1 MNNKKRTYFN
11 DINSIVKDK
20 KKFTFIIFLY
30 VLISILESIGI
41 GILGPFAALLLNNN
55 IDYPFF
61 SNLGSLE
68 NKITIAIY
76 LLFFIFTIKTLMM
89 ICALYITQKFALN
102 MQHELRIRLSS
113 IYLNLNFSEYLK
125 KNSSEYNENIQNL
138 IAIFTSN
145 TLVTGLKMVSDL
157 ILLFFLVILLT
168 FTNYKLVIIL
178 LSITFAF
185 GFFYDYF
192 FKKLLYE
199 ISQKSSESSKK
210 IFQVTSEIFKGIKE
224 IRIYFK
230 ENFFTRKLKQASYK
244 NYTNYLKSTII
255 SNSPKYLLEYLIVII
270 FLLFIYSI
278 NDYEKDLESI
288 LPTLGIFGL
297 AALRI
302 IPSLNS
308 IIKSLTEFRFGK
320 YATSIIARDLEI
332 KTEEKLIAN
341 YEKKYL
347 NFSKLEFKNVN
358 FKYNTKD
365 TSLLNNVNF
374 EINKGDYIGIIG
386 SSGAGKTTILNLI
399 IGLLNPNSGQIKVN
413 NENMENKI
421 KEWQLN
427 LAYLP
432 QDVFLL
438 DGSLKENITLEDDIS
453 KIDIEK
459 LNNAINKSNL
469 KSFVDSSDNGLDTT
483 IGENGIKISGGQR
496 QRLGI
501 ARALYSNKNFLILD
515 ESTNALDEKTKK
527 KIIEEL
533 YSLKDY
539 FTIIFVD
546 HNEDYYSRCDKIFEL
561 SNGSLRI
568 KKNEK

>member
-11 DINSIVKDK
+11 DINSIIKDK

-527 KIIEEL
+527 KIIQEL

-568 KKNEK
+568 KENEK

>member
-1 MNNKKRTYFN
+1 MNNKKNNYFD
-11 DINSIVKDK
+11 DINFIVTNK
-20 KKFTFIIFLY
+20 KKFSLIIFLY
-30 VLISILESIGI
+30 VLTSILESIGI
-41 GILGPFAALLLNNN
+41 GILGPFVALLLNNN
-55 IDYPFF
+55 IDYPLFL
-61 SNLGSLE
+61 NLGSLE
-68 NKITIAIY
+68 NKITIMIY
-76 LLFFIFTIKTLMM
+76 LIFFIFTTKTLMM
-89 ICALYITQKFALN
+89 ISALYVTQKFAFN
-102 MQHELRIRLSS
+102 MQHQLRIRLTS

-145 TLVTGLKMVSDL
+145 TLVTGLKIVSDL
-157 ILLFFLVILLT
+157 ILLFFLIILLT
-168 FTNYKLVIIL
+168 FTNYELVIIL
-178 LSITFAF
+178 FATTFAF

-192 FKKLLYE
+192 FKRTLYE
-199 ISQKSSESSKK
+199 ISQKSSENSKK
-210 IFQVTSEIFKGIKE
+210 IFQITGEIFKGIKE

-230 ENFFTRKLKQASYK
+230 ENFFTKKLKQASY
-244 NYTNYLKSTII
+244 NHYTNNLKSTII
-255 SNSPKYLLEYLIVII
+255 SNSPRYLLEYLIVVIL
-270 FLLFIYSI
+270 LLFIYLI
-278 NDYEKDLESI
+278 NDYENDLVSI

-302 IPSLNS
+302 IPSVNS

-320 YATSIIARDLEI
+320 YATSVIAKDLKI
-332 KTEEKLIAN
+332 GI
-341 YEKKYL
+341 EKKFITKQSIEDL
-347 NFSKLEFKNVN
+347 NFSKLEFKDVN
-358 FKYNTKD
+358 FKYNSKD
-365 TSLLNNVNF
+365 ALLLNNINF
-374 EINKGDYIGIIG
+374 EINKGDYVGIIG
-386 SSGAGKTTILNLI
+386 SSGSGKTTILNLV

-413 NENMENKI
+413 NENVENKI

-483 IGENGIKISGGQR
+483 VGENGIKISGGQR

-515 ESTNALDEKTKK
+515 ESTNALDEKTKR

>member
-1 MNNKKRTYFN
+1 MNNNKDSYLGDISSILTKK
-11 DINSIVKDK
+11 S
-20 KKFTFIIFLY
+20 KFILIIFLY
-30 VLISILESIGI
+30 VLTSILESVGI

-55 IDYPFF
+55 IEYPIF
-61 SNLGSLE
+61 SNFNSLE
-68 NKITIAIY
+68 DKITGVIY
-76 LLFFIFTIKTLMM
+76 LIFFIFTIKTLMM
-89 ICALYITQKFALN
+89 IGALYVTQKFAFE
-102 MQHELRIRLSS
+102 MQHQLRIRLSS

-138 IAIFTSN
+138 VAIFTSN
-145 TLVTGLKMVSDL
+145 TLITGLKIVSDI
-157 ILLFFLVILLT
+157 ILLFFLIILLT
-168 FTNYKLVIIL
+168 LTNYKLVIIL
-178 LSITFAF
+178 VTITSLF

-192 FKKLLYE
+192 FKKKLYE

-210 IFQVTSEIFKGIKE
+210 IFQVTGEIFKGIKE
-224 IRIYFK
+224 IRIFFK
-230 ENFFTRKLKQASYK
+230 ENFFIKKLKEASYN
-244 NYTNYLKSTII
+244 NYINYLKSTII

-270 FLLFIYSI
+270 FLLFIYFI
-278 NDYEKDLESI
+278 NDYEKNLESI

-302 IPSLNS
+302 IPSVNS

-320 YATSIIARDLEI
+320 YATSKIARDLKIETKKKLSLNNTI
-332 KTEEKLIAN
+332 KK
-341 YEKKYL
+341 L
-347 NFSKLEFKNVN
+347 NFLKLNFKDVN
-358 FKYNTKD
+358 FKYKEKD
-365 TSLLNNVNF
+365 DQLLSGINF
-374 EINKGDYIGIIG
+374 QINKGDYVGIIG

-399 IGLLNPNSGQIKVN
+399 IGLLIPSSGKIEIN
-413 NENMENKI
+413 NQSMETQL

-432 QDVFLL
+432 QDVFLI
-438 DGSLKENITLEDDIS
+438 DGSLKENITLEDDNS
-453 KIDIEK
+453 KIDNEK
-459 LNNAINKSNL
+459 LNEVIEKSNL
-469 KSFVDSSDNGLDTT
+469 KSFIESNEMGLETS

-527 KIIEEL
+527 LIINEL
-533 YSLKDY
+533 YSLKEH

-546 HNEDYYSRCDKIFEL
+546 HNEDYYERCDKIFEL
-561 SNGSLRI
+561 NEGKLKI

>member
-1 MNNKKRTYFN
+1 MNNKKNNYFD
-11 DINSIVKDK
+11 DIRLIVTNK
-20 KKFTFIIFLY
+20 KKFSLIIFLY
-30 VLISILESIGI
+30 VLTSILESIGI
-41 GILGPFAALLLNNN
+41 GILGPFVALLLNNN
-55 IDYPFF
+55 IDYPLFL
-61 SNLGSLE
+61 NLGSLE
-68 NKITIAIY
+68 NKITIMIY
-76 LLFFIFTIKTLMM
+76 LIFFIFTTKTLMM
-89 ICALYITQKFALN
+89 ISALYVTQKFAFN
-102 MQHELRIRLSS
+102 MQHQLRIRLTS

-145 TLVTGLKMVSDL
+145 TLVTGLKIVSDL
-157 ILLFFLVILLT
+157 ILLFFLIILLT
-168 FTNYKLVIIL
+168 FTNYELVIIL
-178 LSITFAF
+178 FATTFAF

-192 FKKLLYE
+192 FKRTLYE

-210 IFQVTSEIFKGIKE
+210 IFQITGEIFKGIKE

-230 ENFFTRKLKQASYK
+230 ENFFTKKLKEASY
-244 NYTNYLKSTII
+244 NHYTNYLKSTII
-255 SNSPKYLLEYLIVII
+255 SNSPKYLLEYLIIVIL
-270 FLLFIYSI
+270 LLFIYLI
-278 NDYEKDLESI
+278 NDYENDLVSI

-302 IPSLNS
+302 IPSVNS

-320 YATSIIARDLEI
+320 YATSVIAKDLKI
-332 KTEEKLIAN
+332 GI
-341 YEKKYL
+341 EKKFTTKQSKEDL
-347 NFSKLEFKNVN
+347 NFSKLEFKDVN
-358 FKYNTKD
+358 FRYNSKD
-365 TSLLNNVNF
+365 ALLLNNINF
-374 EINKGDYIGIIG
+374 EINKGDYVGIIG
-386 SSGAGKTTILNLI
+386 SSGSGKTTILNLV

-413 NENMENKI
+413 NENVENKI

-515 ESTNALDEKTKK
+515 ESTNALDEKTKR

>member
-1 MNNKKRTYFN
+1 MT
-11 DINSIVKDK
+11 
-20 KKFTFIIFLY
+20 
-30 VLISILESIGI
+30 SILESIGI
-41 GILGPFAALLLNNN
+41 GILGPFVALLLNNN
-55 IDYPFF
+55 IDYPLFL
-61 SNLGSLE
+61 NLGSLE
-68 NKITIAIY
+68 NKITIMIY
-76 LLFFIFTIKTLMM
+76 LIFFIFTTKTLMM
-89 ICALYITQKFALN
+89 ISALYVTQKFAFN
-102 MQHELRIRLSS
+102 MQHQLRIRLTS

-145 TLVTGLKMVSDL
+145 TLVTGLKIVSDL
-157 ILLFFLVILLT
+157 ILLFFLIILLT
-168 FTNYKLVIIL
+168 FTNYELVIIL
-178 LSITFAF
+178 FATTFAF

-192 FKKLLYE
+192 FKRTLYE

-210 IFQVTSEIFKGIKE
+210 IFQITGEIFKGIKE

-230 ENFFTRKLKQASYK
+230 ENFFTKKLKEASY
-244 NYTNYLKSTII
+244 NHYTNYLKSTII
-255 SNSPKYLLEYLIVII
+255 SNSPKYLLEYLIIVIL
-270 FLLFIYSI
+270 LLFIYLI
-278 NDYEKDLESI
+278 NDYENDLVSI

-302 IPSLNS
+302 IPSVNS

-320 YATSIIARDLEI
+320 YATSVIAKDLKI
-332 KTEEKLIAN
+332 GI
-341 YEKKYL
+341 EKKFTTKQSKEDL
-347 NFSKLEFKNVN
+347 NFSKLEFKDVN
-358 FKYNTKD
+358 FRYNSKD
-365 TSLLNNVNF
+365 ALLLNNINF
-374 EINKGDYIGIIG
+374 EINKGDYVGIIG
-386 SSGAGKTTILNLI
+386 SSGSGKTTILNLV

-413 NENMENKI
+413 NENVENKI

-515 ESTNALDEKTKK
+515 ESTNALDEKTKR

>member
-1 MNNKKRTYFN
+1 MNNKKNNYFD
-11 DINSIVKDK
+11 DIRLIVTNK
-20 KKFTFIIFLY
+20 KKFSLIIFLY
-30 VLISILESIGI
+30 VLTSILESIGI
-41 GILGPFAALLLNNN
+41 GILGPFVALLLNNN
-55 IDYPFF
+55 IDYPLFL
-61 SNLGSLE
+61 NLGSLE
-68 NKITIAIY
+68 NKITIMIY
-76 LLFFIFTIKTLMM
+76 LIFFIFTTKTLMM
-89 ICALYITQKFALN
+89 ISALYVTQKFAFN
-102 MQHELRIRLSS
+102 MQHQLRIRLTS

-145 TLVTGLKMVSDL
+145 TLVTGLKIVSDL
-157 ILLFFLVILLT
+157 ILLFFLIILLT
-168 FTNYKLVIIL
+168 FTNYELVIIL
-178 LSITFAF
+178 FATTFAF

-192 FKKLLYE
+192 FKRTLYE

-210 IFQVTSEIFKGIKE
+210 IFQITGEIFKGIKE

-230 ENFFTRKLKQASYK
+230 ENFFTKKLKEASY
-244 NYTNYLKSTII
+244 NHYTNYLKSTII
-255 SNSPKYLLEYLIVII
+255 SNSPKYLLEYLIIVIL
-270 FLLFIYSI
+270 LLFIYLI
-278 NDYEKDLESI
+278 NDYENDLVSI

-302 IPSLNS
+302 IPSVNS

-320 YATSIIARDLEI
+320 YATSVIAKDLKI
-332 KTEEKLIAN
+332 GI
-341 YEKKYL
+341 EKKFITKQSKEDL
-347 NFSKLEFKNVN
+347 NFSKLEFKDVN
-358 FKYNTKD
+358 FRYNSKD
-365 TSLLNNVNF
+365 ALLLNNINF
-374 EINKGDYIGIIG
+374 EINKGDYVGIIG
-386 SSGAGKTTILNLI
+386 SSGSGKTTILNLV

-413 NENMENKI
+413 NENVENKI

-515 ESTNALDEKTKK
+515 ESTNALDEKTKR

>member
-1 MNNKKRTYFN
+1 MNNKKNNYFD
-11 DINSIVKDK
+11 DISFIVTNK
-20 KKFTFIIFLY
+20 KKFSLIIFLY
-30 VLISILESIGI
+30 VLTSILESIGI
-41 GILGPFAALLLNNN
+41 GILGPFVALLLNNN
-55 IDYPFF
+55 IDYPLFL
-61 SNLGSLE
+61 NLGSLE
-68 NKITIAIY
+68 NKITIMIY
-76 LLFFIFTIKTLMM
+76 LIFFIFTTKTLMM
-89 ICALYITQKFALN
+89 ISALYVTQKFAFN
-102 MQHELRIRLSS
+102 MQHQLRIRLTS

-145 TLVTGLKMVSDL
+145 TLVTGLKIVSDL
-157 ILLFFLVILLT
+157 ILLFFLIILLT
-168 FTNYKLVIIL
+168 FTNYELVIIL
-178 LSITFAF
+178 FATTFAF

-192 FKKLLYE
+192 FKRTLYE
-199 ISQKSSESSKK
+199 ISQKSSENSKK
-210 IFQVTSEIFKGIKE
+210 IFQITGEIFKGIKE

-230 ENFFTRKLKQASYK
+230 ENFFTKKLKQASY
-244 NYTNYLKSTII
+244 NHYTNNLKSTII
-255 SNSPKYLLEYLIVII
+255 SNSPKYLLEYLIVVIL
-270 FLLFIYSI
+270 LLFIYLI
-278 NDYEKDLESI
+278 NDYENDLVSI

-302 IPSLNS
+302 IPSVNS

-320 YATSIIARDLEI
+320 YATSVIAKDLKI
-332 KTEEKLIAN
+332 GI
-341 YEKKYL
+341 EKKFITKQSKEDL
-347 NFSKLEFKNVN
+347 NFSKLEFKDVN
-358 FKYNTKD
+358 FKYNSKD
-365 TSLLNNVNF
+365 ALLLNNINF
-374 EINKGDYIGIIG
+374 EINKGDYVGIIG
-386 SSGAGKTTILNLI
+386 SSGSGKTTILNLV

-413 NENMENKI
+413 NENVENKI

>member
-1 MNNKKRTYFN
+1 MNNKKNNYFD
-11 DINSIVKDK
+11 DISFIVTNK
-20 KKFTFIIFLY
+20 KKFSLIIFLY
-30 VLISILESIGI
+30 VLTSILESIGI
-41 GILGPFAALLLNNN
+41 GILGPFVALLLNNN
-55 IDYPFF
+55 IDYPLFL
-61 SNLGSLE
+61 NLGSLE
-68 NKITIAIY
+68 NKITIMIY
-76 LLFFIFTIKTLMM
+76 LIFFIFTTKTLMM
-89 ICALYITQKFALN
+89 ISALYVTQKFAFN
-102 MQHELRIRLSS
+102 MQHQLRIRLTS

-145 TLVTGLKMVSDL
+145 TLVTGLKIVSDL
-157 ILLFFLVILLT
+157 ILLFFLIILLT
-168 FTNYKLVIIL
+168 FTNYELVIIL
-178 LSITFAF
+178 FATTFAF

-192 FKKLLYE
+192 FKRTLYE
-199 ISQKSSESSKK
+199 ISQKSSENSKK
-210 IFQVTSEIFKGIKE
+210 IFQITGEIFKGIKE

-230 ENFFTRKLKQASYK
+230 ENFFTKKLKQASY
-244 NYTNYLKSTII
+244 NHYTNNLKSTII
-255 SNSPKYLLEYLIVII
+255 SNSPRYLLEYLIVVIL
-270 FLLFIYSI
+270 LLFIYLI
-278 NDYEKDLESI
+278 NDYENDLVSI

-302 IPSLNS
+302 IPSVNS

-320 YATSIIARDLEI
+320 YATSVIAKDLKI
-332 KTEEKLIAN
+332 GI
-341 YEKKYL
+341 EKKFITKQSIEDL
-347 NFSKLEFKNVN
+347 NFSKLEFKDVN
-358 FKYNTKD
+358 FKYNSKD
-365 TSLLNNVNF
+365 ALLLNNINF
-374 EINKGDYIGIIG
+374 EINKGDYVGIIG
-386 SSGAGKTTILNLI
+386 SSGSGKTTILNLV

-413 NENMENKI
+413 NENVENKI

-483 IGENGIKISGGQR
+483 VGENGIKISGGQR

-515 ESTNALDEKTKK
+515 ESTNALDEKTKR

>member
-1 MNNKKRTYFN
+1 MNNKKNNYFD
-11 DINSIVKDK
+11 DISFIVTNK
-20 KKFTFIIFLY
+20 KKFSLIIFLY
-30 VLISILESIGI
+30 VLTSILESIGI
-41 GILGPFAALLLNNN
+41 GILGPFVALLLNNN
-55 IDYPFF
+55 IDYPLFL
-61 SNLGSLE
+61 NLGSLE
-68 NKITIAIY
+68 NKITIMIY
-76 LLFFIFTIKTLMM
+76 LIFFIFTTKTLMM
-89 ICALYITQKFALN
+89 ISALYVTQKFAFN
-102 MQHELRIRLSS
+102 IQHQLRIRLTS

-145 TLVTGLKMVSDL
+145 TLVTGLKIVSDF
-157 ILLFFLVILLT
+157 ILLFFLIILLT
-168 FTNYKLVIIL
+168 FTNYELVIIL
-178 LSITFAF
+178 FATTFAF
-185 GFFYDYF
+185 GFLYDYF
-192 FKKLLYE
+192 FKRTLYE
-199 ISQKSSESSKK
+199 ISQKSSENSKK
-210 IFQVTSEIFKGIKE
+210 IFQITGEIFKGIKE

-230 ENFFTRKLKQASYK
+230 ENFFTKKLKQASY
-244 NYTNYLKSTII
+244 NHYTNNLKSTII
-255 SNSPKYLLEYLIVII
+255 SNSPKYLLEYLIVVIL
-270 FLLFIYSI
+270 LLFIYLI
-278 NDYEKDLESI
+278 NDYENDLVSI

-302 IPSLNS
+302 IPSVNS

-320 YATSIIARDLEI
+320 YATSVIAKDLKI
-332 KTEEKLIAN
+332 GI
-341 YEKKYL
+341 EKKFITKQSKEDL
-347 NFSKLEFKNVN
+347 NFSKLEFKDVN
-358 FKYNTKD
+358 FKYNSKD
-365 TSLLNNVNF
+365 ALLLNNINF
-374 EINKGDYIGIIG
+374 EINKGDYVGIIG
-386 SSGAGKTTILNLI
+386 SSGSGKTTILNLV

-413 NENMENKI
+413 NENVENKI

-483 IGENGIKISGGQR
+483 VGENGIKISGGQR

-515 ESTNALDEKTKK
+515 ESTNALDEKTKR

>member
-1 MNNKKRTYFN
+1 MNNIKKTYFN
-11 DINSIVKDK
+11 DINLILKNK
-20 KKFTFIIFLY
+20 KKFYLIIFLY
-30 VLISILESIGI
+30 ILTSILESIGI
-41 GILGPFAALLLNNN
+41 GILGPFIALLLNNN
-55 IDYPFF
+55 IDYPFL

-68 NKITIAIY
+68 NKITIVIF
-76 LLFFIFTIKTLMM
+76 LLLFIFTVKTLIM
-89 ICALYITQKFALN
+89 IGALYVTQKFALN
-102 MQHELRIRLSS
+102 MQHDLRIRLSS

-145 TLVTGLKMVSDL
+145 TLITGLKMISDF
-157 ILLFFLVILLT
+157 ILLFFLVILLA

-178 LSITFAF
+178 LSITFVF

-199 ISQKSSESSKK
+199 ISQKSSENSKK

-230 ENFFTRKLKQASYK
+230 ENFFTKKLKEASYK
-244 NYTNYLKSTII
+244 HYTNNLKSTII

-278 NDYEKDLESI
+278 NDYEKNLESI

-332 KTEEKLIAN
+332 KNEEKLTAN
-341 YEKKYL
+341 YVKKYL
-347 NFSKLEFKNVN
+347 NFSKLEFKDVN
-358 FKYNTKD
+358 FKYNSKD
-365 TSLLNNVNF
+365 TSLLNNINF

-413 NENMENKI
+413 NEIMENKI

-459 LNNAINKSNL
+459 LNNAIDKSNL

-515 ESTNALDEKTKK
+515 ESTNALDEETKK

-533 YSLKDY
+533 YLLKDY

-546 HNEDYYSRCDKIFEL
+546 HNENYYSRCDKIFEL